1 MPDQRQWP
9 GLEVIA
15 VERVGIET
23 QFFVPEQFIEL
34 LEYRPVG
41 LLNAIISRQI
51 RDSLNSLVR
60 RER

>member
-1 MPDQRQWP
+1 VARVGDR
-9 GLEVIA
+9 LLIA
-15 VERVGIET
+15 VERVGVET

-60 RER
+60 RDR